1 MRCKYCKRKKAILL
15 ECKYCNIG
23 YCSSC
28 IEISRHECQKSEE
41 CRKRKRDELEERL
54 LSEKSIQNKV
64 IKI

>member
-1 MRCKYCKRKKAILL
+1 MRCKYCK
-15 ECKYCNIG
+15 IG